1 MEVFLVNIPVLVY
14 NISSKRGS
22 SNMTQYKKLFGIIRL
37 VEPKNHETLN
47 KEATNGF
54 KRVVIG
60 N

>member
-1 MEVFLVNIPVLVY
+1 
-14 NISSKRGS
+14 
-22 SNMTQYKKLFGIIRL
+22 MTQYKKLFGIIRL